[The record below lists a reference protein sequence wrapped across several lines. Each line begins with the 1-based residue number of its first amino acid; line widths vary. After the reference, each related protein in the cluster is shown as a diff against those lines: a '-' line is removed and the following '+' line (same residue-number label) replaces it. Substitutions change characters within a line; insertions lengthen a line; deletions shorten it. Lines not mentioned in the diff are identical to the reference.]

1 MAVSL
6 KLVDETTSGE
16 VYQETVLTLVSA
28 RITVRD
34 LIEQRVRAEVDQ
46 YNAKKASEL
55 FAGLVQPRGAER
67 RLNGY
72 ALAKKRNID
81 ADEQVKNALDAFDR
95 NGFFLLVDDRQVESL
110 DEEFGVTA
118 NTRVTFI
125 KLIPVVG
132 G

>member
-16 VYQETVLTLVSA
+16 VYRETVLELVSA
-28 RITVRD
+28 KVSVRD
-34 LIEQRVRAEVDQ
+34 LIEQRVRSEVSQ
-46 YNAKKASEL
+46 YNAENVTKL
-55 FAGLVQPRGAER
+55 FSGLVQPRGAER
-67 RLNGY
+67 RVNGY
-72 ALAKKRNID
+72 ALPNKRQID
-81 ADEQVKNALDAFDR
+81 ADEQVSKALDAFER

-110 DEEFGVTA
+110 DEMFGVTA
-118 NTRVTFI
+118 NTRVTFV

>member
-16 VYQETVLTLVSA
+16 VYQETVLTVVSS
-28 RITVRD
+28 RIKVRD
-34 LIEQRVRAEVDQ
+34 LIEQRVRAEVERF
-46 YNAKKASEL
+46 NEERAEKIFS
-55 FAGLVQPRGAER
+55 GLVQPRGAER
-67 RLNGY
+67 RLNGFE
-72 ALAKKRNID
+72 LFNKRRID
-81 ADEQVKNALDAFDR
+81 ADEQVKNALEAFDR

-110 DEEFGVTA
+110 EEEFGVTK
-118 NTRVTFI
+118 NTRVTFV